1 VWVIPTIFYFSVVFN
16 NNISCLLKKSIKK
29 IPKKIRVDIYVGK
42 CYVKKIDSV
51 AFNNIFY
58 ISPFSDFG
66 LEGDMIHVT

>member
-51 AFNNIFY
+51 AFDNTLYVSAFRG
-58 ISPFSDFG
+58 FG